1 MSHVSEVFLGFRLR
15 IPVLATLVAL
25 LSSVSLGAD
34 TAKVSLDANETLFTV
49 LSAINSCGY
58 DQELASS
65 DALRSQVKAELAKAI
80 QDSQEATDASNEV
93 CRFYQEHQQQDPSKE
108 LSQYISLALY
118 LEGPPTFTPKAKE
131 AEMPPDAVHVLGL
144 APLLQAFYVKTGLHT
159 IWTRHKE
166 QYDALIARFHD
177 PLAKMMFDTDI
188 YLKLPSAG
196 YLGRQFIVY
205 IEAMGAPS
213 ETNARVYGTDY
224 YVVISPAGSALKM
237 EQLRHTYL
245 HYVLDPMSMKRPE
258 AMKRLQPLLETVT
271 GAPMDD
277 SFKND
282 ISLLVT
288 ECLIRAIETRTGNF
302 AKTPEPEREQAI
314 ERWNKQG
321 FILTRYFYDALAKF
335 EKDPVGFRDG
345 YGDILNGIDV
355 GREGRRAQS
364 IEFASQASPEVV
376 AMPRRAPNQLL
387 LNAEKRLSAGDA
399 DGAQKLAEQALEEKK
414 EDPGRALFI
423 LAQVATA
430 NRDMKGA
437 REYFERAI
445 GVAKEPK
452 VVAWSHIYLGRI
464 FDLQEDRDSAL
475 GQYKAALDSS
485 SSVPEAKAAAQR
497 GIQTPYQPPRGQSQ
511 PDQENQ

>member
-1 MSHVSEVFLGFRLR
+1 M
-15 IPVLATLVAL
+15 LA
-25 LSSVSLGAD
+25 
-34 TAKVSLDANETLFTV
+34 
-49 LSAINSCGY
+49 AINSCGY

-65 DALRSQVKAELAKAI
+65 DPVRNEVKSEIAKAI
-80 QDSQEATDASNEV
+80 QASTEATEASAEV
-93 CRFYQEHQQQDPSKE
+93 CRFYQEHQQQNPSNE
-108 LSQYISLALY
+108 LSQYVSLALY

-131 AEMPPDAVHVLGL
+131 AEMPPDAVRVLSL
-144 APLLQAFYVKTGLHT
+144 VPLLQPFYVKAGVHT
-159 IWTRHKE
+159 VWVRHKQ
-166 QYDALIARFHD
+166 QYDAIIERFHE

-205 IEAMGAPS
+205 LEPLGAPS
-213 ETNARVYGTDY
+213 EINARVYGTDY
-224 YVVISPAGSALKM
+224 FVVISPTGDSLKM
-237 EQLRHTYL
+237 EQVRHTYL

-271 GAPMDD
+271 AAPMDD

-288 ECLIRAIETRTGNF
+288 ESLIRAIETRTGSNER
-302 AKTPEPEREQAI
+302 TPEPQREQAI

-335 EKDPVGFRDG
+335 EKDPVGFRDA

-355 GREGRRAQS
+355 GREGRRAEG

-376 AMPRRAPNQLL
+376 AQPRRSANQLL
-387 LNAEKRLSAGDA
+387 MNAEKRLSTGDA
-399 DGAQKLAEQALEEKK
+399 SGAQKLAQQALDEKR

-423 LAQVATA
+423 LAQVATV

-437 REYFERAI
+437 REYFERAL
-445 GVAKEPK
+445 GVTKEPQ
-452 VVAWSHIYLGRI
+452 VLAWSHIYLGRI
-464 FDLQEDRDSAL
+464 FDLQEDRDLAL

-485 SSVPEAKAAAQR
+485 NSLPEAKAAAER
-497 GIQTPYQPPRGQSQ
+497 GIKEPYEPHRGKQPEQAQ
-511 PDQENQ
+511 DEQK